1 MRVVLKF
8 LRLPLAEKV
17 LYAEALPVVALTG
30 IVLRIVP
37 FRFLRSSLVKRLSA
51 DPVSAPANLE
61 EIQKIVRSVDFF
73 SRFHP
78 FASCLTRSL
87 SALLLIRFNGE
98 HAILKIG
105 VAKDETE
112 TFKAHAW
119 LESNGRIVIGQ
130 VPSTNQYTVLDSF
143 SGIGL

>member
-8 LRLPLAEKV
+8 LKLPLAEKV
-17 LYAEALPVVALTG
+17 LYAEALPVVVLTG
-30 IVLRIVP
+30 FIVRTVP
-37 FRFLRSSLVKRLSA
+37 FRFLRKSLIKRLSVDTTPGPTDA
-51 DPVSAPANLE
+51 A

-87 SALLLIRFNGE
+87 SALLLIKFNGE
-98 HAILKIG
+98 HAILKID
-105 VAKDETE
+105 VAKDEDA

-119 LESNGRIVIGQ
+119 LESNGRIVMGQ
-130 VPSTNQYTVLDSF
+130 VPSTSRYTVLDSF
-143 SGIGL
+143 SG

>member
-1 MRVVLKF
+1 MRVVRKF
-8 LRLPLAEKV
+8 LRLPLPEKV
-17 LYAEALPVVALTG
+17 LYAEALPVVIFMGL
-30 IVLRIVP
+30 IVRLVP
-37 FRFLRSSLVKRLSA
+37 FRFLRKWLVKRLSVETEPRPT
-51 DPVSAPANLE
+51 DLS

-87 SALLLIRFNGE
+87 SALLLIKFNGE

-105 VAKDETE
+105 VAKDEQE

-119 LESNGRIVIGQ
+119 LESNGRIVMGQ
-130 VPSTNQYTVLDSF
+130 IPSATRYTVLDSF
-143 SGIGL
+143 SG

>member
-8 LRLPLAEKV
+8 LKLPFPEKV
-17 LYAEALPVVALTG
+17 LYAEALPVVVVTG
-30 IVLRIVP
+30 FLVRAVP
-37 FRFLRSSLVKRLSA
+37 FRFLRKSLVKRLSVETKPGPT
-51 DPVSAPANLE
+51 DLE

-105 VAKDETE
+105 VAKDEHK

-119 LESNGRIVIGQ
+119 LESNGQIIMGQ
-130 VPSTNQYTVLDSF
+130 VPSTTRYTALDIF
-143 SGIGL
+143 SG

>member
-1 MRVVLKF
+1 MKVVLKF
-8 LRLPLAEKV
+8 LKLPLAEKV
-17 LYAEALPVVALTG
+17 LYAEAFPVVVLTG
-30 IVLRIVP
+30 LILRVVP
-37 FRFLRSSLVKRLSA
+37 FRFLRKSLVKRLSTNTLTRPA
-51 DPVSAPANLE
+51 DLA

-87 SALLLIRFNGE
+87 SALLLIKFNGE

-105 VAKDETE
+105 VAKDEDE
-112 TFKAHAW
+112 SFKAHAW

-130 VPSTNQYTVLDSF
+130 VPSTSQYTVLDSF
-143 SGIGL
+143 SK